1 MKDCLAERLSAAV
14 AAHLA
19 APNQAKAYE
28 EALAAYRENPQD
40 HGAREAL
47 IAVIDE
53 RQKTQKPLDD
63 LLQEAWCTAIAGA
76 SSRGVLQM
84 HHEGDA
90 ATVFGDVWK
99 PLVQEGW
106 ASLPDYRHEQLSE
119 ALAQTV
125 RSITFDHGARPEGTA
140 DDVATAMLA
149 DIEAGNIARG
159 PGTGDFFINW
169 ADGVGLSIEMEN
181 WAPKLTDKGKAP
193 NGTPDGVVFTT
204 QVTFDTGRILVA
216 DAIRIDPLPRRL
228 SSLRSEL
235 GLNINYGWHRILRT
249 AQTANIIDAIDV
261 AMGDDGPGLV
271 RASDGETVF
280 AGDVSE
286 NFPEIADVCHDYWGT
301 TMIDRGVLVAEML
314 QHDTTMHVSAAQ
326 AKIDAWLEESEFH
339 TQIEVPA
346 GTWHF
351 YWDDD
356 RETLDAELRAAGVA
370 APENTR
376 FVLSRHK
383 LAIPEH
389 RVLSMMLPS
398 H

>member
-1 MKDCLAERLSAAV
+1 MKHCLAERLSDAV

-19 APNQAKAYE
+19 APNRAKVYE
-28 EALAAYRENPQD
+28 EALAAYGENPQD
-40 HGAREAL
+40 HDAREAL

-63 LLQEAWCTAIAGA
+63 LLHEAWCVAIAGA
-76 SSRGVLQM
+76 SARGVIQM
-84 HHEGDA
+84 HDQGDA
-90 ATVFGDVWK
+90 ATVFGNVWK

-106 ASLPDYRHEQLSE
+106 TSLPDYRHEQLSE

-125 RSITFDHGARPEGTA
+125 RSITFDLGARPEGTA
-140 DDVATAMLA
+140 SEIATAMLA

-169 ADGVGLSIEMEN
+169 ADGTPLTVEMKS

-193 NGTPDGVVFTT
+193 HGTPDGFVFTT
-204 QVTFDTGRILVA
+204 QVTFETGRILVA

-228 SSLRSEL
+228 SWLRSAL

-249 AQTANIIDAIDV
+249 VHTANIIGAIDV

-271 RASDGETVF
+271 RAPDGETVF

-301 TMIDRGVLVAEML
+301 TMIDRSDLLALMIKHEAAADIEDAEA
-314 QHDTTMHVSAAQ
+314 D
-326 AKIDAWLEESEFH
+326 IDAWLEESEFH
-339 TQIEVPA
+339 SQIEVPA

-383 LAIPEH
+383 LAIPKH
-389 RVLSMMLPS
+389 RVIDMMPPS
-398 H
+398 Q